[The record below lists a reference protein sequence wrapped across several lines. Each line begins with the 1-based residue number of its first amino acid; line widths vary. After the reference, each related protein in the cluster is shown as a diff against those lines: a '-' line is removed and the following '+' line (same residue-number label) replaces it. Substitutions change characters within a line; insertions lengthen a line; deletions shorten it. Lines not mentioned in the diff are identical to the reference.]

1 MSKTSLFEN
10 FEPTSEKQW
19 KQRIQFELQG
29 KDFNDTLVWKSL
41 DGIDVKPFY
50 HSNSFSKSP
59 KIEYN
64 SSEWKIGDTIFV
76 NSVEKS
82 NLNALNLIENGI
94 ETLYFIIPKEL
105 KSLESL
111 LVNIDL
117 SIITIYFETLFISDD
132 FTRILQQ
139 YSHNKNSI
147 FYILKD
153 PIRQL
158 SKSGNWFENIK
169 SDIKNLNKILVS
181 GNNLKGVISVDLG
194 LFQNAGSSIIQQLAY
209 TLSQAN
215 EYLNLLDLKLIKS
228 IVFKVSVGS
237 NYFFEISKL
246 QALRLLWQSLTKEYG
261 VSINCHII
269 TQPTRRNKTI
279 YDYNTNMMRTTTECM
294 SAILGSS
301 DTIINSAYDSLYHKN
316 NEFGDRLSRNQLL
329 ILKNESYFD
338 VVSNPTEGVYFIESL
353 TNSLAQKALN
363 LFKNIEKEGGYL
375 KLLKKGVI
383 QQKIKS
389 HAIQEQLSYDE
400 GSEGLLGTHFQ
411 QNFDEIM
418 KNQLELYPFLKQKVR
433 KTILEPIIPKRIA
446 EELEIKRLNNE

>member
-1 MSKTSLFEN
+1 
-10 FEPTSEKQW
+10 
-19 KQRIQFELQG
+19 
-29 KDFNDTLVWKSL
+29 
-41 DGIDVKPFY
+41 
-50 HSNSFSKSP
+50 
-59 KIEYN
+59 
-64 SSEWKIGDTIFV
+64 
-76 NSVEKS
+76 
-82 NLNALNLIENGI
+82 
-94 ETLYFIIPKEL
+94 
-105 KSLESL
+105 
-111 LVNIDL
+111 
-117 SIITIYFETLFISDD
+117 
-132 FTRILQQ
+132 
-139 YSHNKNSI
+139 
-147 FYILKD
+147 
-153 PIRQL
+153 
-158 SKSGNWFENIK
+158 
-169 SDIKNLNKILVS
+169 
-181 GNNLKGVISVDLG
+181 
-194 LFQNAGSSIIQQLAY
+194 
-209 TLSQAN
+209 
-215 EYLNLLDLKLIKS
+215 
-228 IVFKVSVGS
+228 
-237 NYFFEISKL
+237 
-246 QALRLLWQSLTKEYG
+246 
-261 VSINCHII
+261 
-269 TQPTRRNKTI
+269 
-279 YDYNTNMMRTTTECM
+279 M

>member
-82 NLNALNLIENGI
+82 NLHALNLIENGI

-105 KSLESL
+105 KSLETL

-147 FYILKD
+147 FYILND